1 MGFYIAAG
9 TLCLYQY
16 ALNYIYI
23 SNDFHHGMKKIK
35 LTRAIESTYKVK
47 AIVIISFILTFLLS
61 GSYYFTHYDFNN
73 YVLVI
78 ANYFTTSVTLDFY
91 GVIIG
96 LLLTAYTVLI
106 GFIPNFTG
114 DSLKMPIFGQIN
126 RLFLFTILDSMLLM
140 ILDFTQGVV
149 SESLV
154 TFAGVYSIAGFPIFL
169 DAIVFFF
176 ISMMIGL
183 IFCVLTLSEIFTL
196 LRTKGEMRHS
206 RDIDT
211 EARKKYRNNDD

>member
-1 MGFYIAAG
+1 MR
-9 TLCLYQY
+9 
-16 ALNYIYI
+16 
-23 SNDFHHGMKKIK
+23 KIK
-35 LTRAIESTYKVK
+35 LSRAIESTYKVK
-47 AIVIISFILTFLLS
+47 AIVILGFLLTFLLS
-61 GSYYFTHYDFNN
+61 GSYYFTQYN
-73 YVLVI
+73 YSNYLDVI
-78 ANYFTTSVTLDFY
+78 ANYFTKSVTLDFY

-126 RLFLFTILDSMLLM
+126 RLFLFTILDAMLLM
-140 ILDFTQGVV
+140 ILDFTQGML

-154 TFAGVYSIAGFPIFL
+154 TFAGTYSFAGFPIFL

-196 LRTKGEMRHS
+196 LRTKGELRHS
-206 RDIDT
+206 RDIDL
-211 EARKKYRNNDD
+211 EAKRRYKNGGE

>member
-1 MGFYIAAG
+1 MR
-9 TLCLYQY
+9 
-16 ALNYIYI
+16 
-23 SNDFHHGMKKIK
+23 KIK
-35 LTRAIESTYKVK
+35 LTRAIESTYRVK
-47 AIVIISFILTFLLS
+47 TIIIVGFFLTFLLS
-61 GSYYFTHYDFNN
+61 GSYYFSQYN
-73 YVLVI
+73 YANYLDVI
-78 ANYFTTSVTLDFY
+78 ANYFTKSVTLDFY

-126 RLFLFTILDSMLLM
+126 RLFLFTILDAMLLM
-140 ILDFTQGVV
+140 ILDFTQGMI

-154 TFAGVYSIAGFPIFL
+154 TFAGTYSIAGFPIFL
-169 DAIVFFF
+169 DTIVFFF

-196 LRTKGEMRHS
+196 LRTKGELRHS
-206 RDIDT
+206 RDIDLD
-211 EARKKYRNNDD
+211 AKRRYRNGGE